1 MFIYYTHL
9 YGGSVVKNS
18 PASARDSVLVLDQ
31 EMATYFSILAW
42 EVPWTEKYRDHQFA
56 KSRTGFSN

>member
-9 YGGSVVKNS
+9 YDGSVVKNS
-18 PASARDSVLVLDQ
+18 PASARDSGLVLDQ
-31 EMATYFSILAW
+31 AMATYFSILAW
-42 EVPWTEKYRDHQFA
+42 EVPWTEKHGDHQFA